1 MEKNKSEF
9 IIHKRDDK
17 IYVIDVCNL
26 INYGYIYINIRRLE
40 EFKDQGQGSKPIAIE
55 SLQQKR
61 TSRNEVLKAKFK

>member
-40 EFKDQGQGSKPIAIE
+40 EFKDQGQGH
-55 SLQQKR
+55 
-61 TSRNEVLKAKFK
+61 F